1 MFVFRIAIKELNI
14 ATTST
19 ISQENPLDLV
29 PSAALHETVE
39 LQNLMRSLDLT
50 STTESDAP
58 VEKPKR
64 VRTRRKKTSSDKEKT
79 GNEDSNFQTQS
90 IGVFVNEAVAANK
103 GVKQKNKKIF
113 DKSVQ
118 SPQKTPNNE
127 KTFTFSSRNF
137 SKNEHHFS
145 ESKKRAG

>member
-19 ISQENPLDLV
+19 ISQENPLDSV

-90 IGVFVNEAVAANK
+90 IGVYVKETVAANK
-103 GVKQKNKKIF
+103 GVKQKNKKIL

-137 SKNEHHFS
+137 STNEHHFS